1 MFIASHST
9 QFQKINRETKH
20 GIGYSNM
27 GSRVRCMSLMEEFHR
42 YTHADRNGSF
52 LTQFLYKK
60 VKLKPHVIGVSK
72 IQNLISRYK
81 IMRKSHINDIHISHA
96 PDTVII

>member
-27 GSRVRCMSLMEEFHR
+27 VSRIWCMSLMEEFHR
-42 YTHADRNGSF
+42 YTQADKNGSF

-60 VKLKPHVIGVSK
+60 VKLKLHVIRV
-72 IQNLISRYK
+72 RYK
-81 IMRKSHINDIHISHA
+81 IQVH
-96 PDTVII
+96 VIE